1 MPSIALTENA
11 AAHPARSENR
21 LSRTWRSACSYISEN
36 RLLVL
41 FVAIALLC
49 RLVFWVYTGRTWED
63 ALITLTP
70 ARNAWE
76 GYGLT
81 HHASEP
87 RIHSFTSPISVLI
100 PLIGESVGQGLF
112 TLKLVSLLAVIPT
125 IYYAYCIGEVLSFH
139 WSCQVLVLSYLAT
152 DQLQIFFGMSGME
165 TQMATAIALANA
177 YYLLTSQW
185 WKLGAAVGLGVLCRP
200 EFIFWVPIVGL
211 YLVLFHRHALLPFIA
226 VSAAVALPWYIF
238 ATLYYG
244 SPIPHTVAAKS
255 WSYRLGFLY
264 AGWPRIFAYA
274 AESWTSF
281 APFRQFWF
289 AVQTPI
295 PDAILKGVVASVTGL
310 ALIGVARSF
319 LQHWRLLPVAAFI
332 AAFFVYRTGS
342 TLSTYF
348 MWYLPPF
355 VALLFIFAGYGLSG
369 IATYSRLEPVAAI
382 LSLGL
387 AFVYAM
393 HIPFSFPLERIMQR
407 EIEEKVRL
415 ATGLKL
421 NELMRP
427 EDTAVLEPLGY
438 IGWGARNK
446 TIYDMPGLGSRVSVD
461 ALAASPRPSL
471 PTLIDA
477 LKPNYAV
484 LRPREL
490 GDFKRDYPDTFAL
503 YEPVAR
509 IQAEPD
515 LNVANLGYR
524 YKLPDKDFAILKRS

>member
-1 MPSIALTENA
+1 MPSIVWTESA
-11 AAHPARSENR
+11 AAHPAPAEDW
-21 LSRTWRSACSYISEN
+21 LSRTWRSAWSYLSQN

-49 RLVFWVYTGRTWED
+49 RLVFWLYTGRTWED

-76 GYGLT
+76 GFGLT

-87 RIHSFTSPISVLI
+87 RIHSFTSPISLLI
-100 PLIGESVGQGLF
+100 PLAGESVGQGLF
-112 TLKLVSLLAVIPT
+112 ALKLVSLLAAIPT
-125 IYYAYCIGEVLSFH
+125 IYYAYRIGQILSFH
-139 WSCQVLVLSYLAT
+139 WSGQVLVLSYLAT

-165 TQMATAIALANA
+165 TQVATALALANT
-177 YYLLTSQW
+177 YYLLSSQW
-185 WKLGAAVGLGVLCRP
+185 WKLGLVVGLGVLCRP
-200 EFIFWVPIVGL
+200 EFVFWVPLLGI
-211 YLVLFHRHALLPFIA
+211 YLLLFHREALVPVIVA
-226 VSAAVALPWYIF
+226 SAAVALPWYIF

-255 WSYRLGFLY
+255 WSYRLGFLG
-264 AGWPRIFAYA
+264 ASWPRIWSYA
-274 AESWTSF
+274 GESWNSF
-281 APFRQFWF
+281 TPFRQFWF

-295 PDAILKGVVASVTGL
+295 PDAVLKGIVALVTAL
-310 ALIGVARSF
+310 ALLGVVRSF
-319 LQHWRLLPVAAFI
+319 FQNWRLIPVAAFV

-355 VALLFIFAGYGLSG
+355 VALLFILAGYGLSA
-369 IATYSRLEPVAAI
+369 IASYLRLVPVAAV
-382 LSLGL
+382 LGLGL
-387 AFVYAM
+387 AFAYAM

-415 ATGLKL
+415 AAGLKL
-421 NELMRP
+421 NELMGP

-446 TIYDMPGLGSRVSVD
+446 TIYDMPGLGSQVSVD
-461 ALAASPRPSL
+461 ALKETRRPSVA
-471 PTLIDA
+471 TLIDA

-490 GDFKRDYPDTFAL
+490 GTLKNDYPETAAM

-509 IQAEPD
+509 IQAQPN
-515 LNVANLGYR
+515 LNVSNLGYR
-524 YKLPDKDFAILKRS
+524 YKLPDKDFTILQRK